1 MTKRKNKSSKKK
13 GSSEDVATIVRVKP
27 GNGWAPSR
35 IATRLRFSKFV
46 TISAAAAT
54 AANVRITP
62 TFAYDVDPTVGSTS
76 MAGFSEYAGMY
87 RFYRVQKSMITVHF
101 ANEQAFNV
109 VVYVIPIN
117 SDPGA
122 NYSSTVAQQY
132 LANPFC
138 RQSILG
144 PLTGRNTSIVRHRE
158 TTANYGG
165 AWNRN
170 VTDTY
175 VGSTAGTTPS
185 NNWFWSIGLVGTS
198 NVSTGVDALI
208 TCDVDIEFFELAN
221 PSS

>member
-1 MTKRKNKSSKKK
+1 MARRKNKSNKKR
-13 GSSEDVATIVRVKP
+13 GRSEDTGTIVRVKP

-54 AANVRITP
+54 AANVRFSP
-62 TFAYDVDPTVGSTS
+62 TFAYDIDPTVGSTA
-76 MAGFSEYAGMY
+76 MAGYSEYASMY
-87 RFYRVQKSMITVHF
+87 RFYRVQKSMIKVHF

-109 VVYVIPIN
+109 VVYIIPVN
-117 SDPGA
+117 LDPSA
-122 NYSSTVAQQY
+122 NYNSTQAQDY

-138 RQSILG
+138 RQSIIG
-144 PLTGRNTSIVRHRE
+144 PLTGRNTTVVAHSE

-170 VTDTY
+170 VADYYT
-175 VGSTAGTTPS
+175 GSTAGTQPT
-185 NNWFWSIGLVGTS
+185 NNWFWSVGVVGTS

-208 TCDVDIEFFELAN
+208 TLDIEIEFFELAN